1 MESTLKAK
9 YEIWMEKAVADPDLK
24 PELEA
29 MAGDEAKIEDAFY
42 KDLEF
47 GTAGLRGVIGA
58 GTNRMNVYIVARVIK
73 DPAEVYKHTEE
84 LLAGY

>member
-1 MESTLKAK
+1 MDSALLKK

-58 GTNRMNVYIVARVIK
+58 GTNRMNVYIVARASQGLSNYI
-73 DPAEVYKHTEE
+73 YK
-84 LLAGY
+84 LQMLPQ